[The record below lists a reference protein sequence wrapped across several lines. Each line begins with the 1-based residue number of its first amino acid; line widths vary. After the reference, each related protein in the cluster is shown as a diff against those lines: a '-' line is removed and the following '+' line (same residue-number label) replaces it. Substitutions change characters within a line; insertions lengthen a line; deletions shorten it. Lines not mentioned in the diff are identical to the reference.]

1 MLESLIYRIFPFLR
15 KKIRL
20 RHILHLGSLMERQAE
35 QFYRQF
41 AHQAQD
47 MDVRELCLELA
58 NQEKKH
64 FGFIQD
70 ILSKWKPLP
79 INMRDLKAMDADGR
93 LRGLFLS
100 PPDPDGTKKDFM
112 EYAMNEEKKMVYFYK
127 NFEKE
132 FAYEWRK
139 TKLWRMVEEEVEHVK
154 RLESF
159 LSKM

>member
-1 MLESLIYRIFPFLR
+1 MLESLIYRIFPFFR

-20 RHILHLGSLMERQAE
+20 RHILHLGSLMEKQAE

-41 AHQAQD
+41 AHQAKD
-47 MDVRELCLELA
+47 MDVQELCLELA
-58 NQEKKH
+58 HQERKH
-64 FGFIQD
+64 LGLIQD

-79 INMRDLKAMDADGR
+79 INKRDLKAMDADGR
-93 LRGLFLS
+93 LRRLFLS
-100 PPDPDGTKKDFM
+100 PPDPDGTMKDFI

-132 FAYEWRK
+132 FANEWRK
-139 TKLWRMVEEEVEHVK
+139 KKLWRMVEEEVEHVR
-154 RLESF
+154 RLESI